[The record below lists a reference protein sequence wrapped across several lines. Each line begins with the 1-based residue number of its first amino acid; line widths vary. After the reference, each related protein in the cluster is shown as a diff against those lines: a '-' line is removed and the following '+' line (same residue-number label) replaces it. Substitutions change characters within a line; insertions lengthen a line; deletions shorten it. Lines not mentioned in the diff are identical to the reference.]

1 VTRHE
6 IVNPPELLPPV
17 GFSHA
22 VVAASGRTVFLG
34 GQTAHQADGSL
45 PPGGIVEQ
53 FAAAAANVVIAL
65 RAAGAR
71 PDHVVSLTIYVTDAE
86 AYRGSLRDIGT
97 AYRKHLGRHFPAM
110 ALFEIRRLFDPRA
123 LVELVALAVIPE
135 D

>member
-1 VTRHE
+1 MTPHE
-6 IVNPPELLPPV
+6 IINPRELLPPV

-22 VVAASGRTVFLG
+22 VVAARGRTVFLG
-34 GQTAHQADGSL
+34 GQTAHRADGSL

-53 FAAAAANVVIAL
+53 FAAAAANVVVAL

-71 PDHVVSLTIYVTDAE
+71 PDHVVSLTIYVTDAK
-86 AYRGSLRDIGT
+86 AYRDSLSEIGT
-97 AYRKHLGRHFPAM
+97 AYRQHLGRHFPAM
-110 ALFEIRRLFDPRA
+110 ALFEVRRLFDPDA